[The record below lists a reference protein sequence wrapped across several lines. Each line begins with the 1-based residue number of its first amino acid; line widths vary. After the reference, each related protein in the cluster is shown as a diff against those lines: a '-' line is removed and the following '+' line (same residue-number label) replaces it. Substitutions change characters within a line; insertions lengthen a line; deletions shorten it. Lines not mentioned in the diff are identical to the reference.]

1 VSALIGALVVLACP
15 QEPVPLRRGFFVYG
29 DRVFLASN
37 RKGTRD
43 GAFRLRPRGG
53 TPMTRGHRLQI
64 MLTPQ
69 ELSEIDDWRYMR
81 RMPSRAAAVRALL
94 KLGLVSIEVE
104 VGRAGLESQN
114 GDASKQ

>member
-1 VSALIGALVVLACP
+1 MAAVKDSTRDRIGCSW
-15 QEPVPLRRGFFVYG
+15 RR
-29 DRVFLASN
+29 N

-43 GAFRLRPRGG
+43 GAFRLRCKEA

-69 ELSEIDDWRYMR
+69 EVRKVDDWRYMR

-94 KLGLVSIEVE
+94 KLGLASIEVE
-104 VGRAGLESQN
+104 VGRAGFELQN
-114 GDASKQ
+114 GGAPKE